1 MDEITDK
8 KNAVNSP
15 PEENKE
21 VNEKKQNT
29 FLIISVLLFALGW
42 WFLRKLS
49 GY

>member
-1 MDEITDK
+1 MGEITDR
-8 KNAVNSP
+8 KNADNNP
-15 PEENKE
+15 PEKNKE
-21 VNEKKQNT
+21 ANEKKQNT